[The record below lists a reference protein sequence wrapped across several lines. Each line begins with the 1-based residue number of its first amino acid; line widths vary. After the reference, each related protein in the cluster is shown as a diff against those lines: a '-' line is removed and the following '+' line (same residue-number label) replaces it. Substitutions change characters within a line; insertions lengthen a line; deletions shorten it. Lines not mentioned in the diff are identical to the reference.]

1 MPSADPGSP
10 WPGRRLRQPVIS
22 SLALAVLAVALV
34 LFLLGVSGVDL

>member
-10 WPGRRLRQPVIS
+10 LPGRRLRQPVLS

-34 LFLLGVSGVDL
+34 LLLLSVSGLDL